1 MTIFYRD
8 DAFLL
13 SIAGAL
19 LCAPAAAQTSPPA
32 PTSAGETADA
42 SAAPV
47 LGDVIVTA
55 QRRRTDLQETP
66 VAVSVLDAAALRDRH
81 VQSLGDLRD
90 GAIPS
95 LRVAPFYS
103 RNSALIVNIR
113 GVGVLADSNQPARDQ
128 GVGVYVDGVYLGRA
142 QGLGAALY
150 DVASLEVLK
159 GPQGTLFGRNTEGGA
174 VNIVTR
180 APSGQLGLRATAGVG
195 NAGGYSGEVHLDL
208 PALAGVAVKVDGLV
222 TARGGLVRNPLT
234 GQTPF
239 DFYDRR
245 GAHVAAL
252 WHPIEGLSADYAFDT
267 AYDGSSPL
275 YYQTVTTDT
284 KPQAPAQPIAPRR
297 MRVAAVGVPQ
307 QDSVGRTHG
316 HRLTLDWQAAPGL
329 ELKSITALRAMT
341 QSQYDNGS
349 ATKSVFAPRGAF
361 ARYSLAAFDQ
371 RQLSQEVQLIGET
384 SQLHYL
390 AGAIYY
396 REQVADQAQAFNTMR
411 WNERGTA
418 ATLLP
423 LTPATQPID
432 RASQV
437 TTESLGAFGHVTWTP
452 ALEDEWLHL
461 TGGLRWS
468 RDAKVGSL
476 YIVNNR
482 TPSVNGVVAPRGLD
496 AHWSRVDPMVTIA
509 ADAGPDLHAY
519 AKWSTGYRSGGANS
533 RSLTYAPFAPESVS
547 VWELGTK
554 SEWFDRH
561 ARLNLAVYAGSYAA
575 FQVDFT
581 AKYLQRDQN
590 GRVLESTRT
599 TTETFNAPG
608 RGRLR
613 GAEAD
618 LTLAP
623 VQRLTLTASYA
634 RTDLRIPPTANP
646 FPQTDGLVVTTPVR
660 LYPVYTPRDA
670 ISGAVDYRADVPGGT
685 LRAHLEADADSG
697 FYANYNDPERDRRQ
711 PRGAADVVVNG
722 RVALTDVA
730 VAPGAAVELALW
742 SRNLLDEQHLFYR
755 EYTRLVGTGGFFNE
769 RRTIGLELGLRF

>member
-8 DAFLL
+8 DAFFL

-19 LCAPAAAQTSPPA
+19 LCAPAAAQTLPPA
-32 PTSAGETADA
+32 PPPTGETVDA
-42 SAAPV
+42 SAAPA

-66 VAVSVLDAAALRDRH
+66 IAVSVLDAAALRDRH
-81 VQSLGDLRD
+81 VLSLGDLRD

-128 GVGVYVDGVYLGRA
+128 GVGIYVDGVYLGRA

-180 APSGQLGLRATAGVG
+180 APSGQFGLRTAAGVG
-195 NAGGYSGEVHLDL
+195 DAGAYTGEVHLDL
-208 PALAGVAVKVDGLV
+208 PALAGVAVKLDGLV
-222 TARGGLVRNPLT
+222 TARGGLVRDPLT

-275 YYQTVTTDT
+275 YYQTVAAGTL
-284 KPQAPAQPIAPRR
+284 PRAPAQPVEPRR
-297 MRVAAVGVPQ
+297 VRVANQGVPQ

-329 ELKSITALRAMT
+329 ELKSVSALRAMT

-349 ATKSVFAPRGAF
+349 ANNAAFHPAGAF
-361 ARYSLAAFDQ
+361 ARYSLAGFDQ
-371 RQLSQEVQLIGET
+371 RQWSQEVQFIGEAPR
-384 SQLHYL
+384 LHYL
-390 AGAIYY
+390 AGALYY
-396 REQVADQAQAFNTMR
+396 REQVADQAQAFNTVR
-411 WNERGTA
+411 WNKAGTA
-418 ATLLP
+418 ASVIP
-423 LTPATQPID
+423 LTPAAQPID
-432 RASQV
+432 RASRV
-437 TTESLGAFGHVTWTP
+437 TTASLGVFGQATWSP
-452 ALEDEWLHL
+452 AVEDDWLHL
-461 TGGLRWS
+461 TGGVRWS
-468 RDAKVGSL
+468 RDGKRGSL
-476 YIVNNR
+476 TIVNNR
-482 TPSVNGVVAPRGLD
+482 TPSVNGVIAPRGLD

-509 ADAGPDLHAY
+509 ADAGRDLHAY

-554 SEWFDRH
+554 SEWLDRR
-561 ARLNLAVYAGSYAA
+561 ARLNLAVYTGSYAA
-575 FQVDFT
+575 FQVDFI
-581 AKYLQRDQN
+581 ANYLQRDKD
-590 GRVLESTRT
+590 GHLLETTRT
-599 TTETFNAPG
+599 TIETFNAPG

-618 LTLAP
+618 LTLLP
-623 VQRLTLTASYA
+623 VEDVTLTASYA
-634 RTDLRIPPTANP
+634 RTDLRVPPTANP
-646 FPQTDGLVVTTPVR
+646 FPQTNGIVVTTPVR
-660 LYPVYTPRDA
+660 IYPLYTPRDA
-670 ISGAVDYRADVPGGT
+670 ISGALDYHAAVPGGT
-685 LRAHLEADADSG
+685 LRAHVDANADSG
-697 FYANYNDPERDRRQ
+697 FYVNSNDPELGVRQ
-711 PRGAADVVVNG
+711 PRGAAGVVVNG

-730 VAPGAAVELALW
+730 VSPGATLELALW
-742 SRNLLDEQHLFYR
+742 SRNLLDEQHLFFR
-755 EYTRLVGTGGFFNE
+755 QYTSLLGTGGFFNE